1 MGKIERKN
9 IFDLYKLRLKMYRI
23 KQVMM
28 IIIPVTFF
36 MEIDWVLSLLFSYFN
51 NEKGDIIFDYMGI
64 DGQYAIIASIIFI
77 VVMTY
82 FNSFYKDYV
91 NNYPCNSK
99 TIYLSHFL
107 TMNTVGIIW
116 ILQCTLNMVL
126 GYGLAKLIEQYN
138 DKLVVVNEMVV
149 KNVLLFF
156 VMGLMWIVF
165 VTCIMQFVST
175 VFRKSIA
182 ASIVMVV
189 LFVSIFICQRNN
201 IIFDMAKTVV
211 NFYCFENNIW
221 VYICKI
227 LITSVVCFS
236 AGLLLEI
243 NIKDSK
249 NGNKVISAVL
259 LAITLMAAVM
269 GTSYVSE
276 QNVVDYVDDYVDDS
290 VETVRY
296 PLNISDGEKI
306 DMDADI
312 ESQMM
317 IHGYSISALED
328 GETEPYVEIVR
339 HAPEIHSDYIK
350 DIYENMEFNVYIKNH
365 KMHIESKQQNKLY
378 LVLSKDVFLGSF
390 TNRFDNSNVGYNT
403 DVENYY
409 LSSYEVNVHIPKKYI
424 VQEESVGWD

>member
-28 IIIPVTFF
+28 IIIPGTFF

-149 KNVLLFF
+149 KNVVLFF

-189 LFVSIFICQRNN
+189 LFVSIFIWQRNN

-259 LAITLMAAVM
+259 LAITLMAAIM
-269 GTSYVSE
+269 GISYITFE
-276 QNVVDYVDDYVDDS
+276 NVNTYDDNP
-290 VETVRY
+290 VETKRY
-296 PLNISDGEKI
+296 QLNISNDVKI
-306 DMDADI
+306 SIDDDI
-312 ESQMM
+312 ENQMM
-317 IHGYSISALED
+317 IHGYTVSASD
-328 GETEPYVEIVR
+328 NGETKPYVEIVR
-339 HAPEIHSDYIK
+339 HAPEIPKDNVK
-350 DIYENMEFNVYIKNH
+350 DIYEDLEFDVYIKN
-365 KMHIESKQQNKLY
+365 NKLY
-378 LVLSKDVFLGSF
+378 IKSKRKNKMYLILSNDVFLGNY
-390 TNRFDNSNVGYNT
+390 TNIFNHNINSYNT
-403 DVENYY
+403 DVENYCF
-409 LSSYEVNVHIPKKYI
+409 SSYEVNVYLPEKNIE
-424 VQEESVGWD
+424 QEESVGWD

>member
-126 GYGLAKLIEQYN
+126 GYGLSKLIEQYN

-189 LFVSIFICQRNN
+189 LFVSIFIWQRNN

-259 LAITLMAAVM
+259 LTITLMAAIM
-269 GTSYVSE
+269 GISYITFE
-276 QNVVDYVDDYVDDS
+276 NVNTYDDNP
-290 VETVRY
+290 VETKRY
-296 PLNISDGEKI
+296 QLNISNDVKI
-306 DMDADI
+306 SIDDDI
-312 ESQMM
+312 ENQMM
-317 IHGYSISALED
+317 IHGYTVSASD
-328 GETEPYVEIVR
+328 NGETKPYVEIVR
-339 HAPEIHSDYIK
+339 HAPEIPKDNVK
-350 DIYENMEFNVYIKNH
+350 DIYEDLEFDVYIKN
-365 KMHIESKQQNKLY
+365 NKLY
-378 LVLSKDVFLGSF
+378 IKSKRKNKMYLILSNDVFLGNY
-390 TNRFDNSNVGYNT
+390 TNIFNHNINSYNT
-403 DVENYY
+403 DVENYCF
-409 LSSYEVNVHIPKKYI
+409 SSYEVNVYLPEKNIE
-424 VQEESVGWD
+424 QEESVGWD

>member
-149 KNVLLFF
+149 KNVVLFF

-189 LFVSIFICQRNN
+189 LFVSIFIWQRNN

-249 NGNKVISAVL
+249 NGNKVITAVL
-259 LAITLMAAVM
+259 LAITLMAAIM
-269 GTSYVSE
+269 GISYITFE
-276 QNVVDYVDDYVDDS
+276 NVNTYDDNP
-290 VETVRY
+290 VETKRY
-296 PLNISDGEKI
+296 QLNISNDVKI
-306 DMDADI
+306 SIDDDI
-312 ESQMM
+312 ENQMM
-317 IHGYSISALED
+317 IHGYTVSASD
-328 GETEPYVEIVR
+328 NGETKPYVEIVR
-339 HAPEIHSDYIK
+339 HAPEIPKDNVK
-350 DIYENMEFNVYIKNH
+350 DIYEDLEFDVYIKN
-365 KMHIESKQQNKLY
+365 NKLY
-378 LVLSKDVFLGSF
+378 IKSKRKNKMYLILSNDVFLGNY
-390 TNRFDNSNVGYNT
+390 TNIFNHNINSYNT
-403 DVENYY
+403 DVENYCF
-409 LSSYEVNVHIPKKYI
+409 SSYEVNVYLPEKNIE
-424 VQEESVGWD
+424 QEESVGWD

>member
-126 GYGLAKLIEQYN
+126 GYGLSKLIEQYN

-189 LFVSIFICQRNN
+189 LFVSIFIWQRNN

-259 LAITLMAAVM
+259 LAITLMAAIM
-269 GTSYVSE
+269 GISYITFE
-276 QNVVDYVDDYVDDS
+276 NVNTYDDNP
-290 VETVRY
+290 VETKRY
-296 PLNISDGEKI
+296 QLNISNDVKI
-306 DMDADI
+306 SIDDDI
-312 ESQMM
+312 ENQMM
-317 IHGYSISALED
+317 IHGYTVSASD
-328 GETEPYVEIVR
+328 NGETKPYVEIVR
-339 HAPEIHSDYIK
+339 HAPEIPKDNVK
-350 DIYENMEFNVYIKNH
+350 DIYEDLEFDVYIKN
-365 KMHIESKQQNKLY
+365 NKLY
-378 LVLSKDVFLGSF
+378 IKSKRKNKMYLILSNDVFLGNY
-390 TNRFDNSNVGYNT
+390 TNIFNHNINSYNT
-403 DVENYY
+403 DVENYCF
-409 LSSYEVNVHIPKKYI
+409 SSYEVNVYLPEKNIE
-424 VQEESVGWD
+424 QEESVGWD

>member
-149 KNVLLFF
+149 KNVVLFF

-189 LFVSIFICQRNN
+189 LFVSIFIWQRNN
-201 IIFDMAKTVV
+201 IIFDMEKTVV

-259 LAITLMAAVM
+259 LAITLMAAIM
-269 GTSYVSE
+269 GISYITFE
-276 QNVVDYVDDYVDDS
+276 NVNTYDDNP
-290 VETVRY
+290 VETKRY
-296 PLNISDGEKI
+296 QLNISNDVKI
-306 DMDADI
+306 SIDDDI
-312 ESQMM
+312 ENQMM
-317 IHGYSISALED
+317 IHGYTVSASD
-328 GETEPYVEIVR
+328 NGETKPYVEIVR
-339 HAPEIHSDYIK
+339 HAPEIPKDNVK
-350 DIYENMEFNVYIKNH
+350 DIYEDLEFDVYIKN
-365 KMHIESKQQNKLY
+365 NKLY
-378 LVLSKDVFLGSF
+378 IKSKRKNKMYLILSNDVFLGNY
-390 TNRFDNSNVGYNT
+390 TNIFNHNINSYNT
-403 DVENYY
+403 DVENYCF
-409 LSSYEVNVHIPKKYI
+409 SSYEVNVYLPEKNIE
-424 VQEESVGWD
+424 QEESVGWD

>member
-126 GYGLAKLIEQYN
+126 GYGLAQLIEQYN

-149 KNVLLFF
+149 KNVVLFF

-189 LFVSIFICQRNN
+189 LFVSIFIWQRNN

-259 LAITLMAAVM
+259 LAITLMAAIM
-269 GTSYVSE
+269 GISYITFE
-276 QNVVDYVDDYVDDS
+276 NVNTYDDNP
-290 VETVRY
+290 VETKRY
-296 PLNISDGEKI
+296 QLNISNDVKI
-306 DMDADI
+306 SIDDDI
-312 ESQMM
+312 ENQMM
-317 IHGYSISALED
+317 IHGYTVSASD
-328 GETEPYVEIVR
+328 NGETKPYVEIVR
-339 HAPEIHSDYIK
+339 HAPEIPKDNVK
-350 DIYENMEFNVYIKNH
+350 DIYEDLEFDVYIKN
-365 KMHIESKQQNKLY
+365 NKLY
-378 LVLSKDVFLGSF
+378 IKSKRKNKMYLILSNDVFLGNY
-390 TNRFDNSNVGYNT
+390 TNIFNHNINSYNT
-403 DVENYY
+403 DVENYCF
-409 LSSYEVNVHIPKKYI
+409 SSYEVNVYLPEKNIE
-424 VQEESVGWD
+424 QEESVGWD

>member
-36 MEIDWVLSLLFSYFN
+36 MEIDWALSLLFSYFN
-51 NEKGDIIFDYMGI
+51 NQKGDIIFDYMGI

-175 VFRKSIA
+175 MFRKSIA

-189 LFVSIFICQRNN
+189 LFVSIFIWQRNN

-211 NFYCFENNIW
+211 NFYYFENNIW

-249 NGNKVISAVL
+249 NEKKVISVVP

-269 GTSYVSE
+269 GTSYVSV
-276 QNVVDYVDDYVDDS
+276 QNVEDYVDDP

-306 DMDADI
+306 DMDDDI

-339 HAPEIHSDYIK
+339 HAPEIHSDYVK
-350 DIYENMEFNVYIKNH
+350 DIYENMEFNVYIKDH
-365 KMHIESKQQNKLY
+365 KMHIESKQKNKLY

-390 TNRFDNSNVGYNT
+390 KNRFDNSNVGYNT

>member
-9 IFDLYKLRLKMYRI
+9 IFDLYKLRLKIYRI

-149 KNVLLFF
+149 KNVVLFF

-189 LFVSIFICQRNN
+189 LFVSIFIWQRNN

-259 LAITLMAAVM
+259 LAITLMAAIM
-269 GTSYVSE
+269 GISYITFE
-276 QNVVDYVDDYVDDS
+276 NVNTYDDNP
-290 VETVRY
+290 VETKRY
-296 PLNISDGEKI
+296 QLNISNDVKI
-306 DMDADI
+306 SIDDDI
-312 ESQMM
+312 ENQMM
-317 IHGYSISALED
+317 IHGYTVSASD
-328 GETEPYVEIVR
+328 NGETKPYVEIVR
-339 HAPEIHSDYIK
+339 HAPEIPKDNVK
-350 DIYENMEFNVYIKNH
+350 DIYEDLEFDVYIKN
-365 KMHIESKQQNKLY
+365 NKLY
-378 LVLSKDVFLGSF
+378 IKSKRKNKMYLILSNDVFLGNY
-390 TNRFDNSNVGYNT
+390 TNIFNHNINSYNT
-403 DVENYY
+403 DVENYCF
-409 LSSYEVNVHIPKKYI
+409 SSYEVNVYLPEKNIE
-424 VQEESVGWD
+424 QEESVGWD

>member
-1 MGKIERKN
+1 
-9 IFDLYKLRLKMYRI
+9 
-23 KQVMM
+23 
-28 IIIPVTFF
+28 
-36 MEIDWVLSLLFSYFN
+36 
-51 NEKGDIIFDYMGI
+51 MGI

-175 VFRKSIA
+175 MFRKSIA

-189 LFVSIFICQRNN
+189 LFVSIFIWQRNN

-211 NFYCFENNIW
+211 NFYYFENNIW

-249 NGNKVISAVL
+249 NEKKVISVVP

-269 GTSYVSE
+269 GTSYVSV
-276 QNVVDYVDDYVDDS
+276 QNVEDYVDDP

-306 DMDADI
+306 DMDDDI

-339 HAPEIHSDYIK
+339 HAPEIHSDYVK
-350 DIYENMEFNVYIKNH
+350 DIYENMEFNVYIKDH
-365 KMHIESKQQNKLY
+365 KMHIESKQKNKLY

>member
-1 MGKIERKN
+1 
-9 IFDLYKLRLKMYRI
+9 
-23 KQVMM
+23 M

-149 KNVLLFF
+149 KNVVLFF

-189 LFVSIFICQRNN
+189 LFVSIFIWQRNN

-259 LAITLMAAVM
+259 LAITLMAAIM
-269 GTSYVSE
+269 GISYMTFE
-276 QNVVDYVDDYVDDS
+276 NVNTYDDNP
-290 VETVRY
+290 VETKRY
-296 PLNISDGEKI
+296 QLNISNDVKI
-306 DMDADI
+306 SIDDDI
-312 ESQMM
+312 ENQMM
-317 IHGYSISALED
+317 IHGYTVSASD
-328 GETEPYVEIVR
+328 NGETKPYVEIVR
-339 HAPEIHSDYIK
+339 HAPEIPKDNVK
-350 DIYENMEFNVYIKNH
+350 DIYEDLEFDVYIKN
-365 KMHIESKQQNKLY
+365 NKLY
-378 LVLSKDVFLGSF
+378 IKSKRKNKMYLILSNDVFLGNY
-390 TNRFDNSNVGYNT
+390 TNIFNHNINSYNT
-403 DVENYY
+403 DVENYCF
-409 LSSYEVNVHIPKKYI
+409 SSYEVNVYLPEKNIE
-424 VQEESVGWD
+424 QEESVGWD

>member
-138 DKLVVVNEMVV
+138 DKLVVVIEMVV
-149 KNVLLFF
+149 KNVVLFF

-189 LFVSIFICQRNN
+189 LFVSIFIWQRNN

-259 LAITLMAAVM
+259 LAITLMAAIM
-269 GTSYVSE
+269 GISYITFE
-276 QNVVDYVDDYVDDS
+276 NVNTYDDNP
-290 VETVRY
+290 VETKRY
-296 PLNISDGEKI
+296 QLNISNDVKI
-306 DMDADI
+306 SIDDDI
-312 ESQMM
+312 ENQMM
-317 IHGYSISALED
+317 IHGYTVSASD
-328 GETEPYVEIVR
+328 NGETKPYVEIVR
-339 HAPEIHSDYIK
+339 HAPEIPKDNVK
-350 DIYENMEFNVYIKNH
+350 DIYEDLEFDVYIKN
-365 KMHIESKQQNKLY
+365 NKLY
-378 LVLSKDVFLGSF
+378 IKSKRKNKMYLILSNYVFLGNY
-390 TNRFDNSNVGYNT
+390 TNIFNHNINSYNT
-403 DVENYY
+403 DVENYCF
-409 LSSYEVNVHIPKKYI
+409 SSYEVNVYLPEKNIE
-424 VQEESVGWD
+424 QEESVGWD

>member
-9 IFDLYKLRLKMYRI
+9 IFNLYKLRLKMYRI

-149 KNVLLFF
+149 KNVVLFF

-189 LFVSIFICQRNN
+189 LFVSIFIWQRNN

-259 LAITLMAAVM
+259 LAITLMAAIM
-269 GTSYVSE
+269 GISYMTFE
-276 QNVVDYVDDYVDDS
+276 NVNTYDDNP
-290 VETVRY
+290 VETKRY
-296 PLNISDGEKI
+296 QLNISNDVKI
-306 DMDADI
+306 SIDDDI
-312 ESQMM
+312 ENQMM
-317 IHGYSISALED
+317 IHGYTVSASD
-328 GETEPYVEIVR
+328 NGETKPYVEIVR
-339 HAPEIHSDYIK
+339 HAPEIPKDNVK
-350 DIYENMEFNVYIKNH
+350 DIYEDLEFDVYIKN
-365 KMHIESKQQNKLY
+365 NKLY
-378 LVLSKDVFLGSF
+378 IKSKRKNKMYLILSNDVFLGNY
-390 TNRFDNSNVGYNT
+390 TNIFNHNINSYNT
-403 DVENYY
+403 DVENYCF
-409 LSSYEVNVHIPKKYI
+409 SSYEVNVYLPEKNIE
-424 VQEESVGWD
+424 QEESVGWD

>member
-149 KNVLLFF
+149 KNVVLFF

-189 LFVSIFICQRNN
+189 LFVSIFIWQRNN

-259 LAITLMAAVM
+259 FAITLMAAIM
-269 GTSYVSE
+269 GISYITFE
-276 QNVVDYVDDYVDDS
+276 NVNTYDDNP
-290 VETVRY
+290 VETKRY
-296 PLNISDGEKI
+296 QLNISNDVKI
-306 DMDADI
+306 SIDDDI
-312 ESQMM
+312 ENQMM
-317 IHGYSISALED
+317 IHGYTVSASD
-328 GETEPYVEIVR
+328 NGETKPYVEIVR
-339 HAPEIHSDYIK
+339 HAPEIPKDNVK
-350 DIYENMEFNVYIKNH
+350 DIYEDLEFDVYIKN
-365 KMHIESKQQNKLY
+365 NKLY
-378 LVLSKDVFLGSF
+378 IKSKRKNKMYLILSNDVFLGNY
-390 TNRFDNSNVGYNT
+390 TNIFNHNINSYNT
-403 DVENYY
+403 DVENYCF
-409 LSSYEVNVHIPKKYI
+409 SSYEVNVYLPEKNIE
-424 VQEESVGWD
+424 QEESVGWD

>member
-189 LFVSIFICQRNN
+189 LFVSIFIWQRNN

-269 GTSYVSE
+269 GISYMTFE
-276 QNVVDYVDDYVDDS
+276 NVNTYDDNP
-290 VETVRY
+290 VETKRY
-296 PLNISDGEKI
+296 QLNISNDVKI
-306 DMDADI
+306 SIDDDI
-312 ESQMM
+312 ENQMM
-317 IHGYSISALED
+317 IHGYTVSASD
-328 GETEPYVEIVR
+328 NGETKPYVEIVR
-339 HAPEIHSDYIK
+339 HAPEIPKDNVK
-350 DIYENMEFNVYIKNH
+350 DIYEDLEFDVYIKN
-365 KMHIESKQQNKLY
+365 NKLY
-378 LVLSKDVFLGSF
+378 IKSKRKNKMYLILSNDVFLGNY
-390 TNRFDNSNVGYNT
+390 TNIFNHNINSYNT
-403 DVENYY
+403 DVENYCF
-409 LSSYEVNVHIPKKYI
+409 SSYEVNVYLPEKNIE
-424 VQEESVGWD
+424 QEESVGWD

>member
-9 IFDLYKLRLKMYRI
+9 IFNLYKLRLKMYRI

-149 KNVLLFF
+149 KNVVLFF

-189 LFVSIFICQRNN
+189 LFVSIFIWQRNN

-259 LAITLMAAVM
+259 LAITLMAAIM
-269 GTSYVSE
+269 GISYITFE
-276 QNVVDYVDDYVDDS
+276 NVNTYDDNP
-290 VETVRY
+290 VETKRY
-296 PLNISDGEKI
+296 QLNISNDVKI
-306 DMDADI
+306 SIDDDI
-312 ESQMM
+312 ENQMM
-317 IHGYSISALED
+317 IHGYTVSASD
-328 GETEPYVEIVR
+328 NGETKPYVEIVR
-339 HAPEIHSDYIK
+339 HAPEIPKDNVK
-350 DIYENMEFNVYIKNH
+350 DIYEDLEFDVYIKN
-365 KMHIESKQQNKLY
+365 NKLY
-378 LVLSKDVFLGSF
+378 IKSKRKNKMYLILSNDVFLGNY
-390 TNRFDNSNVGYNT
+390 TNIFNHNINSYNT
-403 DVENYY
+403 DVENYCF
-409 LSSYEVNVHIPKKYI
+409 SSYEVNVYLPEKNIE
-424 VQEESVGWD
+424 QEESVGWD

>member
-149 KNVLLFF
+149 KNVVLFF

-189 LFVSIFICQRNN
+189 LFVSIFIWQRNN

-259 LAITLMAAVM
+259 LAITLMAAIM
-269 GTSYVSE
+269 GISYITFE
-276 QNVVDYVDDYVDDS
+276 NVNTYDDNP
-290 VETVRY
+290 VETKRY
-296 PLNISDGEKI
+296 QLNISNDVKI
-306 DMDADI
+306 SIDDDI
-312 ESQMM
+312 ENQMM
-317 IHGYSISALED
+317 IHGYTVSASD
-328 GETEPYVEIVR
+328 NGETKPYVEIVR
-339 HAPEIHSDYIK
+339 HAPEIPKDNVK
-350 DIYENMEFNVYIKNH
+350 DIYDDLEFDVYIKN
-365 KMHIESKQQNKLY
+365 NKLY
-378 LVLSKDVFLGSF
+378 IKSKRKNKMYLILSNDVFLGNY
-390 TNRFDNSNVGYNT
+390 TNIFNHNINSYNT
-403 DVENYY
+403 DVENYCF
-409 LSSYEVNVHIPKKYI
+409 SSYEVNVYLPEKNIE
-424 VQEESVGWD
+424 QEESVGWD

>member
-1 MGKIERKN
+1 
-9 IFDLYKLRLKMYRI
+9 
-23 KQVMM
+23 
-28 IIIPVTFF
+28 
-36 MEIDWVLSLLFSYFN
+36 
-51 NEKGDIIFDYMGI
+51 
-64 DGQYAIIASIIFI
+64 
-77 VVMTY
+77 
-82 FNSFYKDYV
+82 
-91 NNYPCNSK
+91 
-99 TIYLSHFL
+99 
-107 TMNTVGIIW
+107 
-116 ILQCTLNMVL
+116 MVL

-138 DKLVVVNEMVV
+138 DKLVIVNEMVV

-182 ASIVMVV
+182 ASVVMVV
-189 LFVSIFICQRNN
+189 LFISIFVWQRNN

-236 AGLLLEI
+236 VGLLLEI

-249 NGNKVISAVL
+249 NGNKVISVVL
-259 LAITLMAAVM
+259 LVITLMAAVM
-269 GTSYVSE
+269 GTSYVSV
-276 QNVVDYVDDYVDDS
+276 QNVDDYVDDP

-296 PLNISDGEKI
+296 PLNISDSEKI
-306 DMDADI
+306 DMDADIDTDI

-339 HAPEIHSDYIK
+339 RAPEIHSDYIK

-378 LVLSKDVFLGSF
+378 LILSKNVFLCSF
-390 TNRFDNSNVGYNT
+390 TNRFDNSNIGYNT

-409 LSSYEVNVHIPKKYI
+409 LSSYEVNVHIPEKYI
-424 VQEESVGWD
+424 VQEESVRWD

>member
-138 DKLVVVNEMVV
+138 DK
-149 KNVLLFF
+149 FF

-189 LFVSIFICQRNN
+189 LFVSIFIWQRNN

-259 LAITLMAAVM
+259 LAITLMAAIM
-269 GTSYVSE
+269 GISYITFE
-276 QNVVDYVDDYVDDS
+276 NVNTYDDNP
-290 VETVRY
+290 VETKRY
-296 PLNISDGEKI
+296 QLNISNDVKI
-306 DMDADI
+306 SIDDDI
-312 ESQMM
+312 ENQMM
-317 IHGYSISALED
+317 IHGYTVSASD
-328 GETEPYVEIVR
+328 NGETKPYVEIVR
-339 HAPEIHSDYIK
+339 HAPEIPKDNVK
-350 DIYENMEFNVYIKNH
+350 DIYEDLEFDVYIKN
-365 KMHIESKQQNKLY
+365 NKLY
-378 LVLSKDVFLGSF
+378 IKSKRKNKMYLILSNDVFLGNY
-390 TNRFDNSNVGYNT
+390 TNIFNHNINSYNT
-403 DVENYY
+403 DVENYCF
-409 LSSYEVNVHIPKKYI
+409 SSYEVNVYLPEKNIE
-424 VQEESVGWD
+424 QEESVGWD

>member
-126 GYGLAKLIEQYN
+126 GYGLSKLIEQYN

-189 LFVSIFICQRNN
+189 LFVSVFIWQKNN
-201 IIFDMAKTVV
+201 IIFDIAKSVV

-221 VYICKI
+221 VCICKI

-236 AGLLLEI
+236 AGFWLEV
-243 NIKDSK
+243 NVKDRK
-249 NGNKVISAVL
+249 IDNKAISAVL
-259 LAITLMAAVM
+259 FGIALMAAIM
-269 GTSYVSE
+269 GTSYVNFE
-276 QNVVDYVDDYVDDS
+276 NVNTYDDNP
-290 VETVRY
+290 VETKRY
-296 PLNISDGEKI
+296 QLNISNDEKI
-306 DMDADI
+306 SIDDDI

-317 IHGYSISALED
+317 IHSYSISALED